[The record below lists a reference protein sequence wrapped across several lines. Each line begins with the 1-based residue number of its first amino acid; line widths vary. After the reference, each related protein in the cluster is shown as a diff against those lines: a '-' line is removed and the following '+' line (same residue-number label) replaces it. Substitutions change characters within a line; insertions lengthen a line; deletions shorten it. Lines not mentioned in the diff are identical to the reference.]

1 MRILFLFDGVF
12 PGPSAGAKRLE
23 LYRKGIENE
32 GLEVKVILV
41 QNKNISRFSSFTSMI
56 IIPLKVLKT
65 FYSERKKH
73 DSLFLYGFGW
83 STYILLSIIAK
94 ISGVKIYLEVN
105 EKQGSVYG
113 NRFTELFIVKKINIL
128 MTNFSYLFF
137 DGFVVISNSLENY
150 IRKNSSRKARI
161 IKIPILVD
169 LNNSQLNVSKPHGVK
184 MPYIFHSGALSERK
198 DGILEVFAAFAIAC
212 NALNKQLHFYLTSKI
227 APKDVLEQI
236 DKIIFQNNIQENV
249 HFLGNISENELLSHQ
264 KYCSMVIINKYIN
277 EQNLY
282 NFPTKLGEFMIFE
295 IPVITTA
302 IGEISKYLVN
312 DLNAYIF
319 EPNNIYELSDKI
331 LNVLKY
337 PSKSKQIGLN
347 GKKLAENQFDYNLY
361 GSHLV
366 NLFSNKLQN

>member
-1 MRILFLFDGVF
+1 MRILFLFDGIF
-12 PGPSAGAKRLE
+12 PGPSAGAKRLAF
-23 LYRKGIENE
+23 YRKAIENE
-32 GLEVKVILV
+32 GLEVKVIPI
-41 QNKNISRFSSFTSMI
+41 QNKNINRFSSLTSMI
-56 IIPLKVLKT
+56 MIPIKSIKT
-65 FYSERKKH
+65 FYRERKKN
-73 DSLFLYGFGW
+73 DALFLYGFGW

-105 EKQGSVYG
+105 EKQGSLYG
-113 NRFTELFIVKKINIL
+113 NRFTELFIVKKFNIL

-137 DGFVVISNSLENY
+137 DGFVVISDSLENY
-150 IRKNSSRKARI
+150 IRRKSSRKARI

-169 LNNSQLNVSKPHGVK
+169 LNNSQINFSKPHGVN
-184 MPYIFHSGALSERK
+184 MPYVFHSGALSERK

-249 HFLGNISENELLSHQ
+249 HFLGNISENELLSYQ
-264 KYCSMVIINKYIN
+264 KHCSMVIINKYIN

-366 NLFSNKLQN
+366 NLFSKKLQN